1 MSQCEMVHQ
10 YMKDFGTINPMEA
23 MQDLGIMRL
32 AARISDLK
40 DQGVPV
46 GRRMQSGKN
55 RYGQSV
61 SYAVYYLEEV
71 TI

>member
-1 MSQCEMVHQ
+1 
-10 YMKDFGTINPMEA
+10 MKDFGSINPMEA
-23 MQDLGIMRL
+23 MRDLGIMRL

-40 DQGVPV
+40 DKGIPV
-46 GRRMQSGKN
+46 ARRMQAGKN